1 MMIDTFRYQEHTQRL
16 QNRMGHLQRSKRWMM
31 IDIKRYQEHIQELKN
46 HIVNQDTTTLQ
57 LHKQKKQLQK
67 MV

>member
-31 IDIKRYQEHIQELKN
+31 IDIKRYQEHMQELKN
-46 HIVNQDTTTLQ
+46 HIANQETTTL
-57 LHKQKKQLQK
+57 
-67 MV
+67 